1 VLPRVPWGAAS
12 PVEGWCGD
20 LWSGRAGTA
29 SHPGQPGQNGQPRR
43 SAGLAVPAFPRQ
55 PTAVAP
61 VRYGKRPRPAPATPI
76 CSRSHSSTCAT
87 HPRCPREPMTNGA
100 SREKA
105 PLDTHPRAR
114 IGWLTSPIHGVP
126 WAPHLV
132 PAGSFGLRRLV
143 GHGNAEHPHPVERR
157 QQRCVHDVPLPAWRV
172 AGAVLRHRLSS
183 TQARPRPNP
192 SRAPAGA

>member
-1 VLPRVPWGAAS
+1 M
-12 PVEGWCGD
+12 
-20 LWSGRAGTA
+20 
-29 SHPGQPGQNGQPRR
+29 
-43 SAGLAVPAFPRQ
+43 
-55 PTAVAP
+55 AVAP

-76 CSRSHSSTCAT
+76 CSRSHLSTCAT

-114 IGWLTSPIHGVP
+114 TGWLTSPIHGVP

-143 GHGNAEHPHPVERR
+143 GHGGDVSSDCRAHVCAER
-157 QQRCVHDVPLPAWRV
+157 
-172 AGAVLRHRLSS
+172 AGPSLFAPSLAYSS
-183 TQARPRPNP
+183 IIASVARPIRS
-192 SRAPAGA
+192 SRDDSAHTTSRCRARKGHRECREDQGPGQGDSVTGTGPGDAGGPPREPRSRPAGA